1 MALARN
7 HRLVASDGSKTT
19 TYMVVYFSK
28 TLEKHNEQS

>member
-19 TYMVVYFSK
+19 YMVVYFSM